1 MFSQASDTRATPL
14 GNWGERPGQAH
25 DVITPAVT
33 ISALIVC
40 SGVHSASLAADKA
53 STDHGAGG
61 VGLDP
66 DPDLLHGVP
75 SLAPSGRWLL
85 TGFKLRK

>member
-1 MFSQASDTRATPL
+1 MFSQASDTKATPL

-33 ISALIVC
+33 ISVLIVC

-53 STDHGAGG
+53 STDHRAGG
-61 VGLDP
+61 VGLDARP
-66 DPDLLHGVP
+66 RPASLSALP
-75 SLAPSGRWLL
+75 STFGEMAPHRI
-85 TGFKLRK
+85 